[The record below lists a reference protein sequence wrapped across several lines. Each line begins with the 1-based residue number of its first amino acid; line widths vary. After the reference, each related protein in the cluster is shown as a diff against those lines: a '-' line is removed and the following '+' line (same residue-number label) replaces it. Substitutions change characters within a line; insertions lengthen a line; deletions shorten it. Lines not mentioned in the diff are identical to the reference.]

1 MRLKEIHLT
10 NFRCFEQLDIELPT
24 RLAVFIGVNG
34 AGKTAILD
42 AICLYFIQIS
52 SLITSSQVF
61 EELVYETSDDIKIG
75 NEKTLLSFI
84 SEYLDFKKIEID
96 MSTFIG
102 SGYGYGAAMSSKDDA
117 GLFVNRFKEI
127 TNSEKKIDT
136 FSVPVLLHYRNN
148 KGQVKK
154 NKTHSRSNF
163 IQFTTYENSF
173 FHSIDDFKDFTN
185 WFREAEDRENE
196 AIIHKQDF
204 NAKNPQLEVIRQV
217 IPHFLGLLNNQSFSE
232 LRIKRQTNNKFEFKA
247 NGTYSLIIK
256 KDADILE
263 LNQLSDGERT
273 LIMLVS
279 DITRHLILANP
290 SLSNPLEGEGIVLT
304 DEIDLHL
311 HPQWQKTILNAL
323 VNTFPNLQFIVTTH
337 SPYVVTHLDLDDK
350 QVQVYS
356 IEKDKVV
363 PIQSKGKDLSTA
375 SFEIFGVERRPK
387 MYQKAIDDL
396 FREFEADEP
405 DLSVLDKKF
414 LALKK
419 QLGETDPEVES
430 AKIII
435 EGLKL

>member
-10 NFRCFEQLDIELPT
+10 NFRCFEQLDIQLPD
-24 RLAVFIGVNG
+24 RLAVFLGVNG

-52 SLITSSQVF
+52 NGISGNKILTQVLDNIF
-61 EELVYETSDDIKIG
+61 DNIKIG
-75 NEKTLLSFI
+75 SKEALLSFN
-84 SEYLDFKKIEID
+84 SKYLDLEINVEMSIDPNSGTLTRAWYSNDLSNLFKI
-96 MSTFIG
+96 
-102 SGYGYGAAMSSKDDA
+102 
-117 GLFVNRFKEI
+117 FK
-127 TNSEKKIDT
+127 EKKITDK
-136 FSVPVLLHYRNN
+136 FNVPVLIHYRNN

-154 NKTHSRSNF
+154 IETYSRSDF
-163 IQFTTYENSF
+163 QQFTTYENSF

-185 WFREAEDRENE
+185 WFREAEDLESE
-196 AIIHKQDF
+196 TIIHKQDF
-204 NAKNPQLEVIRQV
+204 NAKNLQLEIIRKT
-217 IPHFLGLLNNQSFSE
+217 IPYFLELLNNHSFSE

-290 SLSNPLEGEGIVLT
+290 SLSNPIEGEGIVLI

-337 SPYVVTHLDLDDK
+337 SPYVVTHLGLDDK

-387 MYQKAIDDL
+387 MYQNAIDDL

-405 DLSVLDKKF
+405 NLAVLDKKF

-419 QLGETDPEVES
+419 QLGETDPKWVV
-430 AKIII
+430 
-435 EGLKL
+435 

>member
-24 RLAVFIGVNG
+24 RLAVFLGVNG

-42 AICLYFIQIS
+42 AICLNFIEIANNIAS
-52 SLITSSQVF
+52 NEVVNSFPLGTF
-61 EELVYETSDDIKIG
+61 GDIKIG
-75 NEKTLLSFI
+75 TDRAVLIFVL
-84 SEYLDFKKIEID
+84 EYLELKNFRVYLDNSLNISQSDNSYGSVYEGSLSDIFRKKVESRD
-96 MSTFIG
+96 N
-102 SGYGYGAAMSSKDDA
+102 A
-117 GLFVNRFKEI
+117 GK
-127 TNSEKKIDT
+127 
-136 FSVPVLLHYRNN
+136 FSVPVLLHYRSN
-148 KGQVKK
+148 KVQAKK
-154 NKTHSRSNF
+154 IETHSNTNF
-163 IQFTTYENSF
+163 LQFTTYENSF
-173 FHSIDDFKDFTN
+173 YHSIDDFKDFTN
-185 WFREAEDRENE
+185 WFKEEEDKENE
-196 AIIHKQDF
+196 TIILKKDF
-204 NAKNPQLEVIRQV
+204 NAKNPQLEIIRKT
-217 IPHFLGLLNNQSFSE
+217 IPYFLELLNSHSFSE

-247 NGTYSLIIK
+247 NGAYSLIIK

-290 SLSNPLEGEGIVLT
+290 SLSNPLEGEGIVLI

-323 VNTFPNLQFIVTTH
+323 VKTFPNLQFIVTTH

-387 MYQKAIDDL
+387 MYQHAIDDL

-405 DLSVLDKKF
+405 NLAVLDKKF

-435 EGLKL
+435 ESLKL